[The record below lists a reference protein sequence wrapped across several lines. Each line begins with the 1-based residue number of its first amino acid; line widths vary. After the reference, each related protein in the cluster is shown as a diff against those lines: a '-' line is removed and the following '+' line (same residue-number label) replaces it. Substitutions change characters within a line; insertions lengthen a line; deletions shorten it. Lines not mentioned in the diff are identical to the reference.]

1 MFETLILMLDATIR
15 TAPPLILAAMAGM
28 FCERSGVV
36 NIALE
41 GKLLASAFASAAAAA
56 VTGSAWIGLGVGVG
70 ISILFALLHGF
81 ATITHR
87 GDQVVSGMAINI
99 LAAGLTVT
107 LGRYWFDQ
115 GGQTPALSGAA
126 RFAPIDLPYAKE
138 LYDVPV
144 IGQLYSELLSGHSLL
159 EYVAFAA
166 VPLAWWVLF
175 RTRFG
180 LRLRAVGEAPA
191 AVDTAGIS
199 VVRMRYTALI
209 IGGLL
214 AGIGGTY
221 LAVAQTAQFIP
232 NMSAGKGFMAL
243 AALVF
248 GKWRPWNAMAACLLF
263 GFLDAVAIRL
273 QGVSIGDFPIPV
285 QAIEALPYILT
296 VFLLAGFIGKRFEG
310 RLGEVDTA
318 ACAEFATAWAE
329 GRVALESLQVHRRLG
344 EGHVPA
350 PRAAASG
357 GRREQA
363 LELALAGMA
372 LATLVVSWLKRNS
385 IHHCPWDISEY
396 GGFAPILPL
405 FAGLPD
411 GIAPGRC
418 FPGGHA
424 SVGFGMLSYAFAAH
438 AGGSR
443 HTFWITTGVLAT
455 GVFASTVQML
465 RGAHFLSHQLWTLW
479 WCWAVCLAVYGLFR
493 WRSWI

>member
-1 MFETLILMLDATIR
+1 MFELLILMLDATIR

-41 GKLLASAFASAAAAA
+41 GKLLASAFAGGAAAA
-56 VTGSAWIGLGVGVG
+56 VSGSAWVGLGAGVGV
-70 ISILFALLHGF
+70 SILFALMHGF

-126 RFAPIDLPYAKE
+126 RFAPIELPYAKE

-159 EYVAFAA
+159 EYVAFAC

-248 GKWRPWNAMAACLLF
+248 GKWKPWSAMAACMLF

-273 QGVSIGDFPIPV
+273 QGVSIGDFAIPV

-296 VFLLAGFIGKRFEG
+296 VFLLAGFIGKAVAPKA
-310 RLGEVDTA
+310 LGTPYVKE
-318 ACAEFATAWAE
+318 
-329 GRVALESLQVHRRLG
+329 
-344 EGHVPA
+344 
-350 PRAAASG
+350 
-357 GRREQA
+357 RE
-363 LELALAGMA
+363 
-372 LATLVVSWLKRNS
+372 
-385 IHHCPWDISEY
+385 
-396 GGFAPILPL
+396 
-405 FAGLPD
+405 
-411 GIAPGRC
+411 
-418 FPGGHA
+418 
-424 SVGFGMLSYAFAAH
+424 
-438 AGGSR
+438 
-443 HTFWITTGVLAT
+443 
-455 GVFASTVQML
+455 
-465 RGAHFLSHQLWTLW
+465 
-479 WCWAVCLAVYGLFR
+479 
-493 WRSWI
+493 

>member
-1 MFETLILMLDATIR
+1 MFELLILMLDATIR

-41 GKLLASAFASAAAAA
+41 GKLLASAFAGGAAAA
-56 VTGSAWIGLGVGVG
+56 VSDSAWVGLGAGVGV
-70 ISILFALLHGF
+70 SILFALMHGF

-126 RFAPIDLPYAKE
+126 RFAPIDLPYARE

-159 EYVAFAA
+159 EYVAFAC

-248 GKWRPWNAMAACLLF
+248 GKWKPWSAMAACLLF

-273 QGVSIGDFPIPV
+273 QGVSIGDFAIPV

-296 VFLLAGFIGKRFEG
+296 VFLLAGFIGKAVAPKA
-310 RLGEVDTA
+310 LGTPYVKE
-318 ACAEFATAWAE
+318 
-329 GRVALESLQVHRRLG
+329 
-344 EGHVPA
+344 
-350 PRAAASG
+350 
-357 GRREQA
+357 RE
-363 LELALAGMA
+363 
-372 LATLVVSWLKRNS
+372 
-385 IHHCPWDISEY
+385 
-396 GGFAPILPL
+396 
-405 FAGLPD
+405 
-411 GIAPGRC
+411 
-418 FPGGHA
+418 
-424 SVGFGMLSYAFAAH
+424 
-438 AGGSR
+438 
-443 HTFWITTGVLAT
+443 
-455 GVFASTVQML
+455 
-465 RGAHFLSHQLWTLW
+465 
-479 WCWAVCLAVYGLFR
+479 
-493 WRSWI
+493 

>member
-1 MFETLILMLDATIR
+1 MFEILILMLDATIR

-41 GKLLASAFASAAAAA
+41 GKLLAAAFASAAAAA
-56 VTGSAWIGLGVGVG
+56 VSGSAWIGLGAGVGV
-70 ISILFALLHGF
+70 SILFALMHGF

-144 IGQLYSELLSGHSLL
+144 VGQLYSELLSGHSLL

-248 GKWRPWNAMAACLLF
+248 GKWRPWNAMSACLLF

-273 QGVSIGDFPIPV
+273 QGVSIGGFPIPV

-296 VFLLAGFIGKRFEG
+296 VFLLAGFIGKAVAPKA
-310 RLGEVDTA
+310 LGTPYVKE
-318 ACAEFATAWAE
+318 
-329 GRVALESLQVHRRLG
+329 
-344 EGHVPA
+344 
-350 PRAAASG
+350 
-357 GRREQA
+357 RE
-363 LELALAGMA
+363 
-372 LATLVVSWLKRNS
+372 
-385 IHHCPWDISEY
+385 
-396 GGFAPILPL
+396 
-405 FAGLPD
+405 
-411 GIAPGRC
+411 
-418 FPGGHA
+418 
-424 SVGFGMLSYAFAAH
+424 
-438 AGGSR
+438 
-443 HTFWITTGVLAT
+443 
-455 GVFASTVQML
+455 
-465 RGAHFLSHQLWTLW
+465 
-479 WCWAVCLAVYGLFR
+479 
-493 WRSWI
+493 

>member
-1 MFETLILMLDATIR
+1 MLDATIR

-41 GKLLASAFASAAAAA
+41 GKLLASAFAGGAAAA
-56 VTGSAWIGLGVGVG
+56 VSGSAWVGLGAGVGV
-70 ISILFALLHGF
+70 SILFALMHGF

-126 RFAPIDLPYAKE
+126 RFAPIELPYARE

-159 EYVAFAA
+159 EYVAFAC

-248 GKWRPWNAMAACLLF
+248 GKWKPWSAMAACLLF

-273 QGVSIGDFPIPV
+273 QGVSIGGFPIPV

-296 VFLLAGFIGKRFEG
+296 VFLLAGFIGKAVAPKA
-310 RLGEVDTA
+310 LGTPYVKE
-318 ACAEFATAWAE
+318 
-329 GRVALESLQVHRRLG
+329 
-344 EGHVPA
+344 
-350 PRAAASG
+350 
-357 GRREQA
+357 RE
-363 LELALAGMA
+363 
-372 LATLVVSWLKRNS
+372 
-385 IHHCPWDISEY
+385 
-396 GGFAPILPL
+396 
-405 FAGLPD
+405 
-411 GIAPGRC
+411 
-418 FPGGHA
+418 
-424 SVGFGMLSYAFAAH
+424 
-438 AGGSR
+438 
-443 HTFWITTGVLAT
+443 
-455 GVFASTVQML
+455 
-465 RGAHFLSHQLWTLW
+465 
-479 WCWAVCLAVYGLFR
+479 
-493 WRSWI
+493 

>member
-41 GKLLASAFASAAAAA
+41 GKLLAAAFASGAAAA
-56 VTGSAWIGLGVGVG
+56 VSGSAWIGLGAGVGV
-70 ISILFALLHGF
+70 SVLFALLHGF

-115 GGQTPALSGAA
+115 GGQTPALSGAS

-144 IGQLYSELLSGHSLL
+144 VGQLYSELLSGHSLL

-199 VVRMRYTALI
+199 VVRMRYTALM

-248 GKWRPWNAMAACLLF
+248 GKWKPWSAMAACLLF

-285 QAIEALPYILT
+285 QAIEALPYVLT
-296 VFLLAGFIGKRFEG
+296 VFLLAGFIGKAVAPKA
-310 RLGEVDTA
+310 LGTPYVKE
-318 ACAEFATAWAE
+318 
-329 GRVALESLQVHRRLG
+329 
-344 EGHVPA
+344 
-350 PRAAASG
+350 
-357 GRREQA
+357 RE
-363 LELALAGMA
+363 
-372 LATLVVSWLKRNS
+372 
-385 IHHCPWDISEY
+385 
-396 GGFAPILPL
+396 
-405 FAGLPD
+405 
-411 GIAPGRC
+411 
-418 FPGGHA
+418 
-424 SVGFGMLSYAFAAH
+424 
-438 AGGSR
+438 
-443 HTFWITTGVLAT
+443 
-455 GVFASTVQML
+455 
-465 RGAHFLSHQLWTLW
+465 
-479 WCWAVCLAVYGLFR
+479 
-493 WRSWI
+493 

>member
-1 MFETLILMLDATIR
+1 MFELLILMLDATIR

-41 GKLLASAFASAAAAA
+41 GKLLASAFAGGAAAA
-56 VTGSAWIGLGVGVG
+56 VSGSAWVGLGAGVGV
-70 ISILFALLHGF
+70 SILFALMHGF

-126 RFAPIDLPYAKE
+126 RFAPIERPYAKE

-159 EYVAFAA
+159 EYVAFAC

-248 GKWRPWNAMAACLLF
+248 GKWKPWSAMAACLLF

-273 QGVSIGDFPIPV
+273 QGVSIGDFAIPV

-296 VFLLAGFIGKRFEG
+296 VFLLAGFIGKAVAPKA
-310 RLGEVDTA
+310 LGTPYVKE
-318 ACAEFATAWAE
+318 
-329 GRVALESLQVHRRLG
+329 
-344 EGHVPA
+344 
-350 PRAAASG
+350 
-357 GRREQA
+357 RE
-363 LELALAGMA
+363 
-372 LATLVVSWLKRNS
+372 
-385 IHHCPWDISEY
+385 
-396 GGFAPILPL
+396 
-405 FAGLPD
+405 
-411 GIAPGRC
+411 
-418 FPGGHA
+418 
-424 SVGFGMLSYAFAAH
+424 
-438 AGGSR
+438 
-443 HTFWITTGVLAT
+443 
-455 GVFASTVQML
+455 
-465 RGAHFLSHQLWTLW
+465 
-479 WCWAVCLAVYGLFR
+479 
-493 WRSWI
+493 

>member
-1 MFETLILMLDATIR
+1 MFELLILMLDATIR

-41 GKLLASAFASAAAAA
+41 GKLLASAFAGGAAAA
-56 VTGSAWIGLGVGVG
+56 VSGSAWVGLGAGVGV
-70 ISILFALLHGF
+70 SILFALMHGF

-126 RFAPIDLPYAKE
+126 RFAPIELPYARE

-159 EYVAFAA
+159 EYVAFAC

-248 GKWRPWNAMAACLLF
+248 GKWKPWSAMAACLLF

-273 QGVSIGDFPIPV
+273 QGVSIGGFPIPV

-296 VFLLAGFIGKRFEG
+296 VFLLAGFIGKAVAPKA
-310 RLGEVDTA
+310 LGTPYVKE
-318 ACAEFATAWAE
+318 
-329 GRVALESLQVHRRLG
+329 
-344 EGHVPA
+344 
-350 PRAAASG
+350 
-357 GRREQA
+357 RE
-363 LELALAGMA
+363 
-372 LATLVVSWLKRNS
+372 
-385 IHHCPWDISEY
+385 
-396 GGFAPILPL
+396 
-405 FAGLPD
+405 
-411 GIAPGRC
+411 
-418 FPGGHA
+418 
-424 SVGFGMLSYAFAAH
+424 
-438 AGGSR
+438 
-443 HTFWITTGVLAT
+443 
-455 GVFASTVQML
+455 
-465 RGAHFLSHQLWTLW
+465 
-479 WCWAVCLAVYGLFR
+479 
-493 WRSWI
+493 

>member
-41 GKLLASAFASAAAAA
+41 GKLLAAAFASAAAAA
-56 VTGSAWIGLGVGVG
+56 VSGSAWIGLGAGVGV
-70 ISILFALLHGF
+70 SILFALLHGF

-199 VVRMRYTALI
+199 VVRMRYIALI

-248 GKWRPWNAMAACLLF
+248 GKWKPWSAMAACLLF

-296 VFLLAGFIGKRFEG
+296 VFLLAGFIGKAVAPKA
-310 RLGEVDTA
+310 LGTPYVKE
-318 ACAEFATAWAE
+318 
-329 GRVALESLQVHRRLG
+329 
-344 EGHVPA
+344 
-350 PRAAASG
+350 
-357 GRREQA
+357 RE
-363 LELALAGMA
+363 
-372 LATLVVSWLKRNS
+372 
-385 IHHCPWDISEY
+385 
-396 GGFAPILPL
+396 
-405 FAGLPD
+405 
-411 GIAPGRC
+411 
-418 FPGGHA
+418 
-424 SVGFGMLSYAFAAH
+424 
-438 AGGSR
+438 
-443 HTFWITTGVLAT
+443 
-455 GVFASTVQML
+455 
-465 RGAHFLSHQLWTLW
+465 
-479 WCWAVCLAVYGLFR
+479 
-493 WRSWI
+493 

>member
-41 GKLLASAFASAAAAA
+41 GKLLAAAFASAAAAA
-56 VTGSAWIGLGVGVG
+56 VTGSAWIGLGAGVGV
-70 ISILFALLHGF
+70 SILFALLHGF

-248 GKWRPWNAMAACLLF
+248 GKWKPWSAMAACLLF

-296 VFLLAGFIGKRFEG
+296 VFLLAGFIGKAVAPKA
-310 RLGEVDTA
+310 LGTPYVKE
-318 ACAEFATAWAE
+318 
-329 GRVALESLQVHRRLG
+329 
-344 EGHVPA
+344 
-350 PRAAASG
+350 
-357 GRREQA
+357 RE
-363 LELALAGMA
+363 
-372 LATLVVSWLKRNS
+372 
-385 IHHCPWDISEY
+385 
-396 GGFAPILPL
+396 
-405 FAGLPD
+405 
-411 GIAPGRC
+411 
-418 FPGGHA
+418 
-424 SVGFGMLSYAFAAH
+424 
-438 AGGSR
+438 
-443 HTFWITTGVLAT
+443 
-455 GVFASTVQML
+455 
-465 RGAHFLSHQLWTLW
+465 
-479 WCWAVCLAVYGLFR
+479 
-493 WRSWI
+493 

>member
-1 MFETLILMLDATIR
+1 MFELLILMLDATIR

-41 GKLLASAFASAAAAA
+41 GKLLASAFAGGAAAA
-56 VTGSAWIGLGVGVG
+56 VSGSAWVGLGAGVGV
-70 ISILFALLHGF
+70 SILFALMHGF

-126 RFAPIDLPYAKE
+126 RFAPIELPYAKE

-159 EYVAFAA
+159 EYVAFAC

-248 GKWRPWNAMAACLLF
+248 GKWKPWSAMAACLLF

-273 QGVSIGDFPIPV
+273 QGVSIGDFAIPV

-296 VFLLAGFIGKRFEG
+296 VFLLAGFIGKAVAPKA
-310 RLGEVDTA
+310 LGTPYAKE
-318 ACAEFATAWAE
+318 
-329 GRVALESLQVHRRLG
+329 
-344 EGHVPA
+344 
-350 PRAAASG
+350 
-357 GRREQA
+357 RE
-363 LELALAGMA
+363 
-372 LATLVVSWLKRNS
+372 
-385 IHHCPWDISEY
+385 
-396 GGFAPILPL
+396 
-405 FAGLPD
+405 
-411 GIAPGRC
+411 
-418 FPGGHA
+418 
-424 SVGFGMLSYAFAAH
+424 
-438 AGGSR
+438 
-443 HTFWITTGVLAT
+443 
-455 GVFASTVQML
+455 
-465 RGAHFLSHQLWTLW
+465 
-479 WCWAVCLAVYGLFR
+479 
-493 WRSWI
+493 

>member
-1 MFETLILMLDATIR
+1 MFEMLILMLDATIR

-41 GKLLASAFASAAAAA
+41 GKLLAAAFASGAAAA
-56 VTGSAWIGLGVGVG
+56 VSGSAWIGLGAGAG
-70 ISILFALLHGF
+70 IAILFALLHGF

-126 RFAPIDLPYAKE
+126 RFAPIDLPFARE

-144 IGQLYSELLSGHSLL
+144 LGQLYSELLSGHSLL
-159 EYVAFAA
+159 EYLAFAA

-248 GKWRPWNAMAACLLF
+248 GKWRPWSAMAACLLF

-285 QAIEALPYILT
+285 QAIEALPYVLT
-296 VFLLAGFIGKRFEG
+296 VFLLAGFIGRA
-310 RLGEVDTA
+310 V
-318 ACAEFATAWAE
+318 
-329 GRVALESLQVHRRLG
+329 
-344 EGHVPA
+344 A
-350 PRAAASG
+350 PRALG
-357 GRREQA
+357 TPYVKERE
-363 LELALAGMA
+363 
-372 LATLVVSWLKRNS
+372 
-385 IHHCPWDISEY
+385 
-396 GGFAPILPL
+396 
-405 FAGLPD
+405 
-411 GIAPGRC
+411 
-418 FPGGHA
+418 
-424 SVGFGMLSYAFAAH
+424 
-438 AGGSR
+438 
-443 HTFWITTGVLAT
+443 
-455 GVFASTVQML
+455 
-465 RGAHFLSHQLWTLW
+465 
-479 WCWAVCLAVYGLFR
+479 
-493 WRSWI
+493 

>member
-1 MFETLILMLDATIR
+1 MFELLILMLDATIR

-41 GKLLASAFASAAAAA
+41 GKLLASAFAGGAAAA
-56 VTGSAWIGLGVGVG
+56 VSGSAWVGLGAGMGV
-70 ISILFALLHGF
+70 SILFALMHGF

-126 RFAPIDLPYAKE
+126 RFAPIELPYARE

-159 EYVAFAA
+159 EYVAFAC

-248 GKWRPWNAMAACLLF
+248 GKWKPWSAMAACLLF

-273 QGVSIGDFPIPV
+273 QGVSIGDFAIPV

-296 VFLLAGFIGKRFEG
+296 VFLLAGFIGKAVAPKA
-310 RLGEVDTA
+310 LGTPYVKE
-318 ACAEFATAWAE
+318 
-329 GRVALESLQVHRRLG
+329 
-344 EGHVPA
+344 
-350 PRAAASG
+350 
-357 GRREQA
+357 RE
-363 LELALAGMA
+363 
-372 LATLVVSWLKRNS
+372 
-385 IHHCPWDISEY
+385 
-396 GGFAPILPL
+396 
-405 FAGLPD
+405 
-411 GIAPGRC
+411 
-418 FPGGHA
+418 
-424 SVGFGMLSYAFAAH
+424 
-438 AGGSR
+438 
-443 HTFWITTGVLAT
+443 
-455 GVFASTVQML
+455 
-465 RGAHFLSHQLWTLW
+465 
-479 WCWAVCLAVYGLFR
+479 
-493 WRSWI
+493 

>member
-41 GKLLASAFASAAAAA
+41 GKLLAAAFASAAAAA
-56 VTGSAWIGLGVGVG
+56 VTGSAWIGLGAGVGV
-70 ISILFALLHGF
+70 SILFALLHGF

-99 LAAGLTVT
+99 LATGLTVT

-248 GKWRPWNAMAACLLF
+248 GKWKPWSAMAACLLF

-296 VFLLAGFIGKRFEG
+296 VFLLAGFIGKAVAPKA
-310 RLGEVDTA
+310 LGTPYVKE
-318 ACAEFATAWAE
+318 
-329 GRVALESLQVHRRLG
+329 
-344 EGHVPA
+344 
-350 PRAAASG
+350 
-357 GRREQA
+357 RE
-363 LELALAGMA
+363 
-372 LATLVVSWLKRNS
+372 
-385 IHHCPWDISEY
+385 
-396 GGFAPILPL
+396 
-405 FAGLPD
+405 
-411 GIAPGRC
+411 
-418 FPGGHA
+418 
-424 SVGFGMLSYAFAAH
+424 
-438 AGGSR
+438 
-443 HTFWITTGVLAT
+443 
-455 GVFASTVQML
+455 
-465 RGAHFLSHQLWTLW
+465 
-479 WCWAVCLAVYGLFR
+479 
-493 WRSWI
+493 